1 MGKPHVRQEE
11 SEIAVFCGSIPA
23 DVLWT
28 SLPPGLVSPG
38 MDRQAYLDESRRMVA
53 GSMKK
58 EID

>member
-1 MGKPHVRQEE
+1 VGKTRVKPEE
-11 SEIAVFCGSIPA
+11 NETVVFCGSIPA

-38 MDRQAYLDESRRMVA
+38 MDRQAYLDESRRMVV
-53 GSMKK
+53 GSKKK